1 MKQTIA
7 QRKVGEKTNGRKKR
21 GTLYGLLACIP
32 FGAVA
37 YVCKYVLPGYSF
49 TFLVCLAAI
58 ALILFY
64 TFLPVVGIK
73 FPGFARTTGGIVTTC
88 LILGLLAAGVTEF
101 FILRASEGTVQPE
114 AKYLVV
120 LGAKVRPHGPSP
132 SLQDRIDEAFVFL
145 TAHPDV
151 TAVLSGGQGADEV
164 ESEAACMFRE
174 LTNMGISANRLLLE
188 DKSTNT
194 KENITF
200 SLNVIREQTGDSPEK
215 LTILSS
221 EYHMLRASMVA
232 KSCGVEFEGVPAKT
246 TIVTQLINHLM
257 REVPAVW
264 KYAILGG
271 ASND

>member
-7 QRKVGEKTNGRKKR
+7 QRKAGQKQQGKKKR
-21 GTLYGLLACIP
+21 SVLFGLLACVP

-49 TFLVCLAAI
+49 TFLVCLAVI

-64 TFLPVVGIK
+64 SFLPVVGGR
-73 FPGFARTTGGIVTTC
+73 FPDFAKAVGGIVTAC

-101 FILRASEGTVQPE
+101 FILRASMGTPQPE
-114 AKYLVV
+114 ARYLVV

-151 TAVLSGGQGADEV
+151 KAVLSGGQGDDEV
-164 ESEAACMFRE
+164 ESEAACMYRE
-174 LTNMGISANRLLLE
+174 LTKMGISGDRLLLE

-194 KENITF
+194 KENISF
-200 SLNVIREQTGDSPEK
+200 SLGVIREKTGDNPEK
-215 LTILSS
+215 LAILSS

-246 TIVTQLINHLM
+246 TIITQLLNHLM

-271 ASND
+271 LSND